1 MGLSAVHNARGPRMS
16 TRKTHK
22 SVKDLAKPQQ
32 EGCCHLNLNRTV
44 LRDRACSPQCCVRR
58 ASLGRCPWDMG
69 TARGSGYPRGSS
81 SQQDSPL
88 ANSTWLL
95 APGSRRDRTCGQSQ
109 WVVRNE
115 GVAALTSPGFLESKA
130 PPDQGSFWAMEDLD
144 RSKTL
149 QDRLRLEELD
159 ATVDGSLL
167 CH

>member
-1 MGLSAVHNARGPRMS
+1 MS
-16 TRKTHK
+16 TCKTHK
-22 SVKDLAKPQQ
+22 LVKDLAKPQR

-44 LRDRACSPQCCVRR
+44 LQDRACSQCCVRR

-69 TARGSGYPRGSS
+69 AAWGSGYPQGSS

-115 GVAALTSPGFLESKA
+115 GVAALTSQAF
-130 PPDQGSFWAMEDLD
+130 
-144 RSKTL
+144 
-149 QDRLRLEELD
+149 
-159 ATVDGSLL
+159 
-167 CH
+167 